1 MKNPSPLI
9 LAIETS
15 SAAGSTA
22 LLRGGEVLA
31 ERRFDP
37 AMRGGTLL
45 YPGVEA
51 VLEAAPGASPDLVA
65 VGIGP
70 GSYTGTRIGVVFAK
84 TYAFARGIPLVGVC
98 ALEAVA
104 ARLRPEGR
112 SAPMLAAHPGHV
124 YAALYEGRGDAPPTV
139 VREPVLVARE
149 AFLASL
155 EAAEAAIEMPPE
167 QAWAADVGRVA
178 WRRAAAGLA
187 ASDAGALEPL
197 YLQAP
202 SPERLAA
209 KGAS

>member
-1 MKNPSPLI
+1 MTSESPLI

-22 LLRGGEVLA
+22 LLRGGELLA
-31 ERRFDP
+31 EQRFDP

-45 YPGVEA
+45 YPGVES
-51 VLEAAPGASPDLVA
+51 VLAAARGASPDLVA

-70 GSYTGTRIGVVFAK
+70 GSYTGARIGVVFAK
-84 TYAFARGIPLVGVC
+84 TYAFARGTPLVGVS

-104 ARLRPEGR
+104 ARVMPKGR
-112 SAPMLAAHPGHV
+112 SAPMLAAHPGHA
-124 YAALYEGRGDAPPTV
+124 YAAVYEGQGDGLLAV
-139 VREPVLVARE
+139 VREPALVSRE

-155 EAAEAAIEMPPE
+155 DGAVAIEMPPE

-178 WRRAAAGLA
+178 WRRAASGL
-187 ASDAGALEPL
+187 SVSQAGALEPL

-202 SPERLAA
+202 SPERVAA